1 MYQLRFLQNALY
13 LTSHLLVYKPNFWE
27 TELRTCHL
35 NMLMTRGVRAQ
46 SDVVFGGLLIL
57 GSGLNERTRKQPAGE
72 NKGDGPRDEAYEE
85 RYKGQLRGPLM
96 SPQHQ
101 QSGSLKLKCLHCVAF
116 VWFSSGL
123 SLSYNNEPFDKWLT
137 SQWLLFFIFF
147 TSVCFNGSP
156 QFITF

>member
-1 MYQLRFLQNALY
+1 MFCIWKAIYWYIKQTFRRQSCIPITKTCSCLFL
-13 LTSHLLVYKPNFWE
+13 S
-27 TELRTCHL
+27 
-35 NMLMTRGVRAQ
+35 MTHKVTAQ

-96 SPQHQ
+96 SSQHQ
-101 QSGSLKLKCLHCVAF
+101 QSGSLKLKCLCCAAF
-116 VWFSSGL
+116 VWFSSGP

-137 SQWLLFFIFF
+137 SQWLLFFYFLHKCLF
-147 TSVCFNGSP
+147 
-156 QFITF
+156 